1 MRADFFI
8 GLRRS
13 SRLIDSPWLYNWAKK
28 PPGYV
33 DLEQGEEIVVVKVI
47 DKRNEFEIVKNIE
60 KSASGE
66 DDAEFETPAEC
77 FSEGRTGRTKQR
89 TKGGSLRQKSR
100 TNSGKKLF
108 CSGNRGSRSIIQI
121 SSTSGR
127 RAHNRRV
134 PVSRKQMLRT
144 ASQVKSPKNPVKRR
158 REVGGGNTERV
169 KVPMKRP
176 YRKMAE
182 QEGNGNGV
190 NQVKVKKRR
199 TYENYI
205 QRKFSP
211 GIMTDVLSSLSNE
224 QRKWVS
230 QTGFADILDF
240 RMGVYTHNLGYNVV
254 RAFDNENCS
263 LHLQA
268 GKIEINDRTVRC
280 VLGFPMGDELIQRG
294 KDLEPITYW
303 GKQFEGAG
311 CEVTAAMVNNLI
323 LESVEADRKFKLNF
337 LVLMYNFFIEGQ
349 QNNSLNRDILKCSM
363 DIDNCWRYNWCRL
376 LLEKLRKAHAYRS
389 AEPKRYFTRSLPFLI
404 YLYVS
409 KVCSDGTTYIAP
421 TYPAYRG
428 WSDRLVRERQ
438 KYEATNG
445 SFGLGKLVDLKDKT
459 EGKSDDVPEH
469 NNFAIQ
475 GTGEG
480 DTEMEAQGDCQNDN
494 NILNE
499 VDEQDNNASSDEV
512 IVEDSLCMDEE
523 VGNDLGVS
531 PEAGVCAVSDTTR
544 IFIVVDIPSL

>member
-1 MRADFFI
+1 
-8 GLRRS
+8 
-13 SRLIDSPWLYNWAKK
+13 
-28 PPGYV
+28 
-33 DLEQGEEIVVVKVI
+33 
-47 DKRNEFEIVKNIE
+47 
-60 KSASGE
+60 
-66 DDAEFETPAEC
+66 
-77 FSEGRTGRTKQR
+77 
-89 TKGGSLRQKSR
+89 
-100 TNSGKKLF
+100 
-108 CSGNRGSRSIIQI
+108 
-121 SSTSGR
+121 
-127 RAHNRRV
+127 
-134 PVSRKQMLRT
+134 MLRT

-190 NQVKVKKRR
+190 NQAKVKKRR

-205 QRKFSP
+205 QRKLSP

-230 QTGFADILDF
+230 QTGFTDILDF

-254 RAFDNENCS
+254 QAFDNENCS

-280 VLGFPMGDELIQRG
+280 VLGFPMGDKLIQRG

-311 CEVTAAMVNNLI
+311 CEVTAAMVSKLI

-376 LLEKLRKAHAYRS
+376 LLEKLRKAHAYWS
-389 AEPKRYFTRSLPFLI
+389 AEPKRYFTGSLPFLI
-404 YLYVS
+404 VS
-409 KVCSDGTTYIAP
+409 YA
-421 TYPAYRG
+421 AY
-428 WSDRLVRERQ
+428 
-438 KYEATNG
+438 
-445 SFGLGKLVDLKDKT
+445 
-459 EGKSDDVPEH
+459 
-469 NNFAIQ
+469 
-475 GTGEG
+475 
-480 DTEMEAQGDCQNDN
+480 
-494 NILNE
+494 
-499 VDEQDNNASSDEV
+499 
-512 IVEDSLCMDEE
+512 
-523 VGNDLGVS
+523 
-531 PEAGVCAVSDTTR
+531 
-544 IFIVVDIPSL
+544 